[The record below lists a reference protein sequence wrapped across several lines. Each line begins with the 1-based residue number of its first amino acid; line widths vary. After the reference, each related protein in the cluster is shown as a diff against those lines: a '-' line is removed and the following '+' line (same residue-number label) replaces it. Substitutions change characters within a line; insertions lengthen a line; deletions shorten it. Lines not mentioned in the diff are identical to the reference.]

1 MLTLSITFTTCIGNV
16 IGNVY
21 IPAKGVALKKTKLT
35 VTMSDVARAAG
46 VSTTTV
52 SRVVN
57 GHYGVSE
64 STVEHVRATIEEFGY
79 ESSLVATSLRRSRT
93 NVLGLVAHSFESYTA
108 EVLKGVMKALKG
120 SGFDLIIYV
129 DSDVY
134 GTDSHGWEQRHLNR
148 LSGTLTDGCILVTP
162 WSMVHSSTPVVAI
175 DPVRDSTIPSVT
187 ADNLSGATAAVE
199 HLLGLGHRR
208 IGFIAGRSSLAAA
221 ASREEGYRRALAR
234 AGIAIDSSLVG
245 RGDFQPETAVSL
257 AHALLDLPE
266 RPTAIF
272 AASDGMALK
281 VLDVAR
287 KRGLNVPGDLS
298 IVGFDNVPEAALAQP
313 ALTTVDQSMFQLGY
327 EAARLLTSLVTG
339 TSNGRDQVLLPVKL
353 VVRGSTAP
361 PRSTTH
367 P

>member
-1 MLTLSITFTTCIGNV
+1 
-16 IGNVY
+16 
-21 IPAKGVALKKTKLT
+21 LKKIKAT
-35 VTMSDVARAAG
+35 VTMSDVARVAG
-46 VSTTTV
+46 VSTATV

-57 GHYGVSE
+57 GHYGVSA
-64 STVEHVRATIEEFGY
+64 STVEHVRATIEELGY

-93 NVLGLVAHSFESYTA
+93 NILGLVAHSFESYTA

-120 SGFDLIIYV
+120 SGYDLIIYV
-129 DSDVY
+129 NSDVY

-162 WSMVHSSTPVVAI
+162 WSKVRSSTPVVAI
-175 DPVRDSTIPSVT
+175 DPVADSAIPSVT
-187 ADNLSGATAAVE
+187 ADNLTGATAAVE

-221 ASREEGYRRALAR
+221 SSREEGYRRVLTR
-234 AGIAIDSSLVG
+234 AGIAIDPSLIG
-245 RGDFQPETAVSL
+245 RGDFRPETAVPL
-257 AHALLDLPE
+257 ARALLDLRD

-287 KRGLNVPGDLS
+287 ERGLDVPGDLS
-298 IVGFDNVPEAALAQP
+298 IVGFDNVPESALAQP
-313 ALTTVDQSMFQLGY
+313 GLTTVDQSMYQLGY
-327 EAARLLTSLVTG
+327 EAAQLLTSLLTG
-339 TSNGRDQVLLPVKL
+339 VPQVPHQVRLPVRL

-367 P
+367 L